1 MKRSHQALYLLVI
14 LGLSVLALR
23 PYQDKIM
30 QGWQDF
36 QKAWQLVRD
45 GQLKPMEEPEAVEEP
60 IDNRRQREVITPDEL
75 VEAHVGITIPEDP
88 FIAEARERATADPE
102 AAMTWLQVQ
111 SMSQD
116 RLRGMLEIVAVWAAK
131 DSEGALLWLESNAQ
145 GLARHATIESG
156 MALWAQQDPDNAAS
170 WIEGMANDGSK
181 ATATRALISS
191 WADSNPSAA
200 QQWIEQLTPGTI
212 RNSAAIEFVQ
222 TALAQNPEAVVDWAF
237 KESTYQGN
245 RELFV
250 ESIRHFTEIDP
261 EASANY
267 LRDMQTS
274 IDTPDAIEAYLQTR
288 TQQSPMETMNWLDFQ
303 TPDDPLNQAQN
314 TRIVMEE
321 WTKSDSVAASEWLSQ
336 QNDGPRRDAAIAGF
350 AETMIDYEPEAVAE
364 WVNTLSNPDARVS
377 ALENSI
383 QYWAR
388 SQPVQALEWVKTAKL
403 EADLRTALANE
414 IGVD

>member
-60 IDNRRQREVITPDEL
+60 IDNRRQREVIIPDEL
-75 VEAHVGITIPEDP
+75 VEANVGITIPEDP
-88 FIAEARERATADPE
+88 FIAEARERAAADPV
-102 AAMTWLQVQ
+102 AAMAWLQVQ

-156 MALWAQQDPDNAAS
+156 MTLWAQQDPDNAAL

-181 ATATRALISS
+181 ATAARALVSS
-191 WADSNPSAA
+191 WAATNPVAA
-200 QQWIEQLTPGTI
+200 RKWVEELPPGTI
-212 RNSAAIEFVQ
+212 RSTAASEFVNA
-222 TALAQNPEAVVDWAF
+222 ALAQSPEAVADWAF
-237 KESTYQGN
+237 KESTYQGT
-245 RELFV
+245 RELFI
-250 ESIRHFTEIDP
+250 ESIRNFAEIDP
-261 EASANY
+261 EGSASY
-267 LRDMQTS
+267 LRDIQTS
-274 IDTPDAIEAYLQTR
+274 IDTPEAIEAYLQTR
-288 TQQSPMETMNWLDFQ
+288 TQHNPTETMNWLAFQ
-303 TPDDPLNQAQN
+303 ATDDPLNQPVSTQ
-314 TRIVMEE
+314 IVMEE